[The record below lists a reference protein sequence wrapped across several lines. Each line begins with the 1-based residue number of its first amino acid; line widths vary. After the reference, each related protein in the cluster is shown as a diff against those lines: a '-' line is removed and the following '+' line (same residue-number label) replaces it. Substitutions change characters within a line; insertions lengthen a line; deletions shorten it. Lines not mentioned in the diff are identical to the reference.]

1 MNRPTL
7 FFVDDSETILSSTKI
22 ATQELPINIEQFLSA
37 VDALK
42 VIESGEKIPDLV
54 ITDLNMPEM
63 DGFQFLE
70 ALRENR
76 YTKRIPILMLTTEAG
91 EDKKQRGKEM
101 GLTGW
106 IVKPFVPK
114 QLQQAIRRVLR
125 IR

>member
-1 MNRPTL
+1 MNRPTV

-37 VDALK
+37 IDALQ
-42 VIESGEKIPDLV
+42 VIESGESIPHLV

-70 ALRENR
+70 ALRSNEK
-76 YTKRIPILMLTTEAG
+76 TKRIPILMLTTEAG
-91 EDKKQRGKEM
+91 EDKKQRGKSL

-114 QLQQAIRRVLR
+114 DLQQAVKRVLR